1 MRSGELLA
9 LRWGDVDSKKSELRI
24 ERALHYDETRPVG
37 ERYVTGSVK
46 GGRPRTVSFDRT
58 CASILDDWRKVLP
71 ALLAGGRGN
80 VTPLLGLRADDPVFP
95 SILGRAATQ
104 SALHGAFLRVQ
115 SHYREAHPD
124 RDLPRLTVHEL
135 RHTHA
140 SLLFE
145 AGQSV
150 KVAQER
156 LGHASAQVTL
166 NTYAHLL
173 HDAQSRGAAALDDL
187 LGGKAGA
194 VQSGWTRSD

>member
-1 MRSGELLA
+1 M
-9 LRWGDVDSKKSELRI
+9 
-24 ERALHYDETRPVG
+24 
-37 ERYVTGSVK
+37 
-46 GGRPRTVSFDRT
+46 SFDRT

-71 ALLAGGRGN
+71 VLLAGGGGN
-80 VTPLLGLRADDPVFP
+80 VTPLFGLRAHDPVFP
-95 SILGRAATQ
+95 SLPGRAATQ

-115 SHYREAHPD
+115 EHYREAHPE

-150 KVAQER
+150 KVVQER

-173 HDAQSRGAAALDDL
+173 HDAQSRAATALDDL
-187 LGGKAGA
+187 LGGGATMAG
-194 VQSGWTRSD
+194 QLREPGT